1 MATDTTPPQTTA
13 RRSTREVVWPVVP
26 LLAAVAVLMMATGL
40 QSSLVVLRA
49 TAEQF
54 GAVATGAIA
63 SAYFAGF
70 LVGARISSDWI
81 GRVGHVRAFAAFASI
96 ASMLVLLHVLAVNV
110 PVWLVARLLTGVC
123 VSGLLVI
130 IESWLNTSVD
140 NTSRGRVL
148 SAYMV
153 MSIGGFAVG
162 QVLLA
167 VFPVESFELF
177 AVVSVLLS
185 AALLPPILS
194 RRSNPE
200 IVSVSPMPLRAL
212 ARRTPG
218 GAAASAMSGL
228 TWGVIAGWSAVVAAA
243 IGQRGI
249 GVTVFVSSFL
259 VGHLVIEPFVGSL
272 SDRTDRRLVLLLIS
286 TAATIT
292 AITGAF
298 AGPRAAVLVP
308 LGFVIGGTTLP
319 MYSLSIALAGDQLE
333 PHESVSAAGALVRI
347 NGLGAA
353 AGPIVASVATR
364 GTVSGFY
371 WVLAAGTTMAGVVG
385 GTLLW
390 RSGYR
395 GPRVPYLHLAARATA
410 GVTTATLR
418 ATGRQRERR
427 RFPRNGSGPP
437 GSEQQMSP

>member
-1 MATDTTPPQTTA
+1 MSSELSSAPA
-13 RRSTREVVWPVVP
+13 AVRRPTRDVLWPVGP
-26 LLAAVAVLMMATGL
+26 LLVAVAVLMMATGL

-54 GAVATGAIA
+54 GNVATGAIS

-70 LVGARISSDWI
+70 LAGARLSTEWVQ
-81 GRVGHVRAFAAFASI
+81 RVGHVRAFAAFASI
-96 ASMLVLLHVLAVNV
+96 ASTMVLLHVLAVNV
-110 PVWLVARLLTGVC
+110 PVWLLARLLTGVC

-153 MSIGGFAVG
+153 VNMGGYAAG
-162 QVLLA
+162 QLLLA
-167 VFPVESFELF
+167 TFPVESFELF

-185 AALLPPILS
+185 IALLPPILS
-194 RRSNPE
+194 RRASPTLTT
-200 IVSVSPMPLRAL
+200 VDPMPMRAL

-218 GAAASAMSGL
+218 GAAASAMAGL

-249 GVTVFVSSFL
+249 GVTVFVGSFL
-259 VGHLVIEPFVGSL
+259 VGHLVIEPIVGTL
-272 SDRTDRRLVLLLIS
+272 SDRTDRRLVLLVIS
-286 TAATIT
+286 TAASLAAAT
-292 AITGAF
+292 AAL
-298 AGPRAAVLVP
+298 AGPRATVLVP
-308 LGFVIGGTTLP
+308 LGFVIGGMTLP

-333 PHESVSAAGALVRI
+333 PGGAVSAAGALVRM

-353 AGPIVASVATR
+353 AGPIVASLATR
-364 GTVSGFY
+364 GGVSGFY
-371 WVLAAGTTMAGVVG
+371 WVITVGTVSAGAVG
-385 GTLLW
+385 ATLLW

-395 GPRVPYLHLAARATA
+395 PPRVPYRHIATRATA
-410 GVTTATLR
+410 GITTATLR
-418 ATGRQRERR
+418 AMGRQRARR
-427 RFPRNGSGPP
+427 RRPAPP
-437 GSEQQMSP
+437 GGGEGPDR